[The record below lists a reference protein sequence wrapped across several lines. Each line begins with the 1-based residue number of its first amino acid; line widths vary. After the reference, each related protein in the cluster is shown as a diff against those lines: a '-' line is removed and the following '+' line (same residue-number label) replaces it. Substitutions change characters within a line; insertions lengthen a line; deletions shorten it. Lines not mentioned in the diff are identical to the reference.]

1 MGYFLSAKGTLCT
14 DDGNIPVDDI
24 ETCQVAIEEL
34 NESFEGLENYASWKK
49 GCYLYGSYAY
59 FHRNLTGHRKGSTR
73 QICKS
78 TGNG

>member
-1 MGYFLSAKGTLCT
+1 M
-14 DDGNIPVDDI
+14 DDI

-34 NESFEGLENYASWKK
+34 SESFEGLENYATWKK